1 MAKLSWDGT
10 GERIYET
17 GVDHG
22 VLYKKSGDNQPYG
35 SATPWNGLTAVNES
49 PSGAEAT
56 KLWADNINYVTMY
69 SAEEYSC
76 TIEAYTYPEEFEE
89 CDGSK
94 QLAPGVYMGQQT
106 RKPFG
111 FSYRSL
117 IGNDE
122 DGLDYGYELHL
133 IYNLMAKPSERS
145 RSTTNDSP
153 EAVTFSWECDST
165 PINVASLSNV
175 KPTCQITIK
184 STDIDPGKLAL
195 LEDALYGTN
204 SSSAY
209 LPTPDEVIALIGATT
224 A

>member
-1 MAKLSWDGT
+1 MSKLTWDGT
-10 GERIYET
+10 GERIYES

-22 VLYKKSGDNQPYG
+22 VLYKKTASHAFGE
-35 SATPWNGLTAVNES
+35 ATPWNGLTAVNES

-56 KLWADNINYVTMY
+56 KLWADNMNYATMY
-69 SAEEYSC
+69 SAEEYAC
-76 TIEAYTYPEEFEE
+76 TIEAYTYPDEFEE

-122 DGLDYGYELHL
+122 EGLDYGYELHL

-165 PINVASLSNV
+165 PIAVTKINNV

-184 STDIDPGKLAL
+184 STDVNSAKLTL
-195 LEDALYGTN
+195 LENALYGTDGDD
-204 SSSAY
+204 AY
-209 LPTPDEVIALIGATT
+209 LPTPDEVIELLGVASV
-224 A
+224 

>member
-1 MAKLSWDGT
+1 MSKLTWDGT

-22 VLYKKSGDNQPYG
+22 VLYKKSGSHAYG

-56 KLWADNINYVTMY
+56 KLWADNIQYVTMY
-69 SAEEYSC
+69 SAEEYAC

-153 EAVTFSWECDST
+153 EAVQFSWECDST
-165 PINVASLSNV
+165 PVAVNSLSDA
-175 KPTCQITIK
+175 KPTCQITVK
-184 STDIDPGKLAL
+184 STDIDAGKLAA

-204 SSSAY
+204 GSDAY
-209 LPTPDEVIALIGATT
+209 LPTPDEVIAIIGATT

>member
-1 MAKLSWDGT
+1 MSKITWDGT

-22 VLYKKSGDNQPYG
+22 VLYTKTVSHPFG
-35 SATPWNGLTAVNES
+35 SAVAWNGLTAVNES

-56 KLWADNINYVTMY
+56 KLWADNINYATMY

-76 TIEAYTYPEEFEE
+76 TIEAYTYPDEFEE
-89 CDGSK
+89 CDGSR

-165 PINVASLSNV
+165 PINVASLSTA

-184 STDIDPGKLAL
+184 STDLDPAKLAI
-195 LEDALYGTN
+195 LEDALYGTGGT
-204 SSSAY
+204 SAY

>member
-1 MAKLSWDGT
+1 MILTWDGT
-10 GERIYET
+10 GDKIYES

-22 VLYKKSGDNQPYG
+22 VLYKKSASHAYG

-56 KLWADNINYVTMY
+56 KLWADNIQYATMY
-69 SAEEYSC
+69 SAEEYAC

-94 QLAPGVYMGQQT
+94 QLAPGVYMGQQN

-122 DGLDYGYELHL
+122 DGLDHGYELHL

-153 EAVTFSWECDST
+153 EAVQFSWECDST
-165 PINVASLSNV
+165 PVAVNSLTGV

-184 STDIDPGKLAL
+184 STDVDKAAL
-195 LEDALYGTN
+195 TALENALYGTA
-204 SSSAY
+204 SEEAY